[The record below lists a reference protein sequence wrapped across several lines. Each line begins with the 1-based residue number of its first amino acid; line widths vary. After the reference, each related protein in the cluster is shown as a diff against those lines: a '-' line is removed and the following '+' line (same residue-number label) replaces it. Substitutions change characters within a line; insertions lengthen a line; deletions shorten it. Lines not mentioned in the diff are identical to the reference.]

1 MKLFGKISNRKRNGS
16 VFCQLFYRGR
26 SDNTRNDRTIS
37 DILRT
42 SEKLVPIG
50 TKSLMKKIAEDHYY
64 LFRQVTTI
72 SEFKEDS

>member
-42 SEKLVPIG
+42 SGKLVSIG
-50 TKSLMKKIAEDHYY
+50 TKSLTKKIAENHYR
-64 LFRQVTTI
+64 LFRMTV
-72 SEFKEDS
+72 SGDNDK